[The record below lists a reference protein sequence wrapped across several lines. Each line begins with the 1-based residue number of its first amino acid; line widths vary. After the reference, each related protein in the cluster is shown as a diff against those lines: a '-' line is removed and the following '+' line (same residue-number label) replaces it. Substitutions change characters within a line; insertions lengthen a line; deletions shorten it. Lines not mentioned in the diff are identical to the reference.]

1 MLFHHKASFNVY
13 CLVISMETFTLL
25 SLLVFILSI
34 LNFTKIILHN
44 ELMLVLTNERLMS
57 LDHPVYVMRTGF

>member
-1 MLFHHKASFNVY
+1 MLFHDKASFNVY

-44 ELMLVLTNERLMS
+44 ELMLVLTNKRLMS

>member
-1 MLFHHKASFNVY
+1 MLFHDKASFNVY

-34 LNFTKIILHN
+34 LNFIKIILHN
-44 ELMLVLTNERLMS
+44 ELMLVSTNERLMS

>member
-1 MLFHHKASFNVY
+1 MLFHDKASFNVY
-13 CLVISMETFTLL
+13 CLVIFMETFTLL

-34 LNFTKIILHN
+34 LNFIKIILHN
-44 ELMLVLTNERLMS
+44 ELILVSTNERLMS

>member
-1 MLFHHKASFNVY
+1 MLFHDKASFNVY

-34 LNFTKIILHN
+34 LNFTKIILLN

-57 LDHPVYVMRTGF
+57 LDHPVYVMRAGF